1 MSTPATPDSRKIALL
16 YDLGTHAENI
26 QRSQRHREGLPT
38 GLRERNVFFK
48 GFIDAL
54 MAHGS
59 WGELIALVHN
69 RPSMQA
75 FQQLAKACPPVQAG
89 RRRCNT
95 ITEQTIA
102 TSFFPRPPAPLL
114 HGPGVPDLRFAW
126 ARQTAGTGAFSMCG
140 VLFDSVSHPGTV
152 QALGQLLTSPFEAH
166 DALICTSQAQLR
178 FVKAIVGAWTDFLR
192 ERMGGQP
199 ASRMRL
205 EHIPPGV
212 PIDVFRPVPEE
223 QRQAQRKALKIA
235 PDEMAVLWTGQ
246 VSMHLRGHPFPLFA
260 GMSEAARRTGKKTV
274 LLLAGWAT
282 QEPILKVV
290 ADAFRIFAPNIRLAL
305 VDAMAP
311 ANRHAI
317 WQAADIYAAL
327 DDGVHDSS
335 NVWVLQAMAS
345 GLPVVASDWNACRDI
360 VVDGATGLLVPT
372 WQVRDATGD
381 SVLRLILGELT
392 YDLFLAEYTQT
403 VAVDIPAAS
412 AAFTRLFADPALR
425 QRLGAAGR
433 QRVLDHYAWP
443 RIIKSYEALWD
454 ALETERQAFLGRAG
468 DGKPLPAPVSYPLPD
483 QLFASY
489 PTGLL
494 SDGDLIQASPDAET
508 RILKLQGMP
517 VTSFAER
524 HRNRDYGLLRTLLTA
539 AAAPCTVGQLDQQFH
554 QRGINR
560 TLGRSTLGWMLK
572 YGLLNVVRP
581 TTPAPGAAS
590 TVSAGTNQPGAMPAS
605 VPAPTG
611 IPETSS

>member
-1 MSTPATPDSRKIALL
+1 MATPATLDSRKIALL
-16 YDLGTHAENI
+16 YDVGTHTEI
-26 QRSQRHREGLPT
+26 VQRSQRHREGLPT

-48 GFIDAL
+48 GFMDAL
-54 MAHGS
+54 LAHGS
-59 WGELIALVHN
+59 WAELIALVHN

-89 RRRCNT
+89 RRRCQT

-102 TSFFPRPPAPLL
+102 TAFFPRPPAPLL

-126 ARQTAGTGAFSMCG
+126 ARQTAGTGAFSMCS
-140 VLFDSVSHPGTV
+140 VLFDSVSHPNTV
-152 QALGQLLTSPFEAH
+152 QALGQLLTAPFEAH
-166 DALICTSQAQLR
+166 DALVCTSQAQLR
-178 FVKAIVGAWTDFLR
+178 FVKAILGAWADFLR

-199 ASRMRL
+199 TARLRL
-205 EHIPPGV
+205 EHIQPGV

-235 PDEMAVLWTGQ
+235 PDEVAVLWTGQ
-246 VSMHLRGHPFPLFA
+246 VSMHLRGHPYPLFT
-260 GMSEAARRTGKKTV
+260 GISEAARRTGKKAV

-282 QEPILKVV
+282 QEAILKVV
-290 ADAFRIFAPNIRLAL
+290 ADACRIFAPNIRLAL
-305 VDAMAP
+305 IDPLAP
-311 ANRHAI
+311 ANRHAL

-335 NVWVLQAMAS
+335 SIWILQAMAS
-345 GLPVVASDWNACRDI
+345 GLSVVASDWNAGRDL
-360 VVDGATGLLVPT
+360 VVDGTTGLLVPA
-372 WQVRDATGD
+372 WQMRDATGD
-381 SVLRLILGELT
+381 SVLRLILGELA
-392 YDLFLAEYTQT
+392 YDPFLAEYTQT
-403 VAVDIPAAS
+403 VAVDIPATAG
-412 AAFTRLFADPALR
+412 AFTRLFADPSLR
-425 QRLGAAGR
+425 QRLGTAAR

-454 ALETERQAFLGRAG
+454 ALETERLASFARAG
-468 DGKPLPAPVSYPLPD
+468 AGKPLPAPITYPLPD
-483 QLFASY
+483 QIFASY
-489 PTGLL
+489 PTAVL
-494 SDGDLIQASPDAET
+494 SDADQVQAAPDAET

-524 HRNRDYGLLRTLLTA
+524 HRNRDYGLLRALLTA
-539 AAAPCTVGQLDQQFH
+539 AAAPCTVAQLDQQFH

-581 TTPAPGAAS
+581 TTPAPDAAS
-590 TVSAGTNQPGAMPAS
+590 TVSTGTNQPGAMPAS
-605 VPAPTG
+605 VGVPG
-611 IPETSS
+611 TSS